1 MSSLIGISGIIYG
14 LYYVLTQKQEAFSGY
29 FDKPSFVLLGLLPPC
44 IMLLS
49 HKISDFLT
57 GFKILLQSIFQNTKR
72 KQNHVINALTVCSAR
87 VRSEGIG
94 SLVHER
100 RKLSYGLLTD
110 GVSLIINNFTS
121 AEIQHN
127 LNAKINAR
135 QSQMSLASN
144 LFENMSKVSP
154 GVGMIGT
161 LLGLIGMMRNISDP
175 STIGAG
181 MALALVTTLYGLL
194 LGTLLYAPF
203 GEKIAIEADKIY
215 ELDLLVLEGVLALK
229 GKKSS
234 VHLKDIMKTYSKQV
248 DSKEAKSPG
257 AGKKKG

>member
-1 MSSLIGISGIIYG
+1 MSTLIGLSGIIYG
-14 LYYVLTQKQEAFSGY
+14 IYYVLTQNQGAFTGY
-29 FDKPSFVLLGLLPPC
+29 YDKPSVVLLGILPPC

-57 GFKILLQSIFQNTKR
+57 GIKILLQSWFHSTKR
-72 KQNHVINALTVCSAR
+72 KQSHVINALTVCSAKIR
-87 VRSEGIG
+87 AEGIG
-94 SLVHER
+94 SLINER
-100 RKLSYGLLTD
+100 KKLHYGLMID

-121 AEIQHN
+121 AEIKHN
-127 LNAKINAR
+127 LTAKITAR

-144 LFENMSKVSP
+144 LFENMAKVSP

-161 LLGLIGMMRNISDP
+161 LIGLIGMMKNISDP
-175 STIGAG
+175 STIGSG

-203 GEKIAIEADKIY
+203 GEKIAIEAEKIY
-215 ELDLLVLEGVLALK
+215 ELDMLVLEGILALK

-234 VHLKDIMKTYSKQV
+234 IHLKDIMKTYSTHS
-248 DSKEAKSPG
+248 D
-257 AGKKKG
+257 KKDVRQNDHRKK

>member
-1 MSSLIGISGIIYG
+1 MSSIIGITGIIYG
-14 LYYVLTQKQEAFSGY
+14 LYYVLTQQQDSFTGY
-29 FDKPSFVLLGLLPPC
+29 LDKPSFVLLGILPPS

-57 GFKILLQSIFQNTKR
+57 GFKILLQSTFQNTKR
-72 KQNHVINALTVCSAR
+72 HQNHVINSLTVCSAR

-94 SLVHER
+94 CLVHER
-100 RKLSYGLLTD
+100 KKLNYGLLTD

-144 LFENMSKVSP
+144 LFENMAKVSP

-175 STIGAG
+175 STIGSG

-203 GEKIAIEADKIY
+203 GEKIAIEADKVY

-234 VHLKDIMKTYSKQV
+234 VHLKDIMKTYSKQ
-248 DSKEAKSPG
+248 KEPVKGNQGGGSRRPG
-257 AGKKKG
+257 